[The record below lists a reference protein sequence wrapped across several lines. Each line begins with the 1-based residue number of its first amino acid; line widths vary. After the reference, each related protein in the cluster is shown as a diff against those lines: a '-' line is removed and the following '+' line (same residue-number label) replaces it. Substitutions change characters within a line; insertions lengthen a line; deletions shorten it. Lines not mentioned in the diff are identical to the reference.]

1 MKNAEFVTSV
11 QFTDTDSKTVE
22 DLTVVQGHFVFDGR
36 IRSDQAG
43 RFTTWVNK
51 GELVSRIETNF
62 TVKVVKEKHIQW
74 REMKMCSQ
82 KSAIQCE
89 LTAQVMKHLAGEQ
102 IENAS
107 ENALEN
113 TAQLIEQ
120 ACEDGEP
127 AEFDVETE
135 RALALEQAT
144 QPPVDLNEMVAQAA
158 VKDSNDLLEIPSFLK
173 RS

>member
-51 GELVSRIETNF
+51 GEMVSRIETNF

-74 REMKMCSQ
+74 REMKRCPQ
-82 KSAIQCE
+82 KSAIQSE

-113 TAQLIEQ
+113 AAQLIEQ
-120 ACEDGEP
+120 ACEAP
-127 AEFDVETE
+127 AEVETADTFA
-135 RALALEQAT
+135 RDQAKAMLG
-144 QPPVDLNEMVAQAA
+144 LNDMVAQAA